1 MFPTTFHQDRFASI
15 QRLASILL
23 EHRCTLKTFEYSFIL
38 DLYHRKERPQRAC
51 ATEKKMIAQ
60 CSYIVQ
66 TCLIL
71 DQYTNK
77 IKMLYNLKLQIEIEG
92 ALLYPATVYCTIIL
106 CWWEDMRVERGE
118 VSLAL
123 GGTTARAHRHD
134 HVTAILFRKHQE
146 ARKRDPC
153 AL

>member
-23 EHRCTLKTFEYSFIL
+23 EHGCTLKTFEYSFIV
-38 DLYHRKERPQRAC
+38 DLYHRKERSQRAC
-51 ATEKKMIAQ
+51 ATEEKDCTVPLHRSNLPYFSPI
-60 CSYIVQ
+60 
-66 TCLIL
+66 
-71 DQYTNK
+71 TNK
-77 IKMLYNLKLQIEIEG
+77 IKMPYSLKLHSEIEG
-92 ALLYPATVYCTIIL
+92 ALLYPATVYCTIVL
-106 CWWEDMRVERGE
+106 RCWEDMRVERGE

-134 HVTAILFRKHQE
+134 QVTAILFRKHQE
-146 ARKRDPC
+146 SRKRDPS